1 MDISKIGNNTY
12 ALYRKYKVLLPKG
25 ISWFAPFPGYDN
37 DLPKEVESIVSITP
51 FDYSNIIDNVNLI
64 IKTNDIKK
72 RKIILYLIIS
82 IVIGC
87 LVPIL
92 KYAPWY
98 ILMITCII
106 VYSSI
111 FILITKLILSI
122 NHMKNE
128 VDEKI
133 KEFNLKYFETLGI
146 KFTFKTKKNTT
157 RHYPYKLRLLYPLSQ
172 QQLELIRQFQN
183 IDRQYKADALDQIIN
198 VKPNKLQKQKEQQQQ
213 QQQQIPQK
221 QQSSKQN
228 ENQQQIIDIGFD
240 NDFGDYDDNYDDKSS
255 LLQK

>member
-1 MDISKIGNNTY
+1 MDISKIGNSTY
-12 ALYRKYKVLLPKG
+12 ALYRKYKVLLPAG

-37 DLPKEVESIVSITP
+37 ELPKEVESIVSITP

-82 IVIGC
+82 IVIGF

-92 KYAPWY
+92 KFAPWY
-98 ILMITCII
+98 ILMVTCII
-106 VYSSI
+106 VYSTV

-122 NHMKNE
+122 NNMKSE

-133 KEFNLKYFETLGI
+133 KEFNSKYFETLGI

-172 QQLELIRQFQN
+172 QQLELIKQFQN
-183 IDRQYKADALDQIIN
+183 IDNQHKSYALEQIIN
-198 VKPNKLQKQKEQQQQ
+198 IKSHKTQQEQRQQKP
-213 QQQQIPQK
+213 QINSST
-221 QQSSKQN
+221 SSKQN
-228 ENQQQIIDIGFD
+228 GNQQQIIDIGFD
-240 NDFGDYDDNYDDKSS
+240 NNFGDYDDNYDDKSS

>member
-12 ALYRKYKVLLPKG
+12 ALYRKYKVMLPTG
-25 ISWFAPFPGYDN
+25 INWFSPFPGYDN

-72 RKIILYLIIS
+72 RKVILYLIIS
-82 IVIGC
+82 LVIGC

-122 NHMKNE
+122 NNMKNE
-128 VDEKI
+128 VDQKI
-133 KEFNLKYFETLGI
+133 KEFNSKYFETLGI

-157 RHYPYKLRLLYPLSQ
+157 RNYPYKLRLLYPLSQ

-183 IDRQYKADALDQIIN
+183 IDKQYKADALDQIIN
-198 VKPNKLQKQKEQQQQ
+198 VEPHKLQQQNQPQKQQQQ
-213 QQQQIPQK
+213 QSSSS
-221 QQSSKQN
+221 SSKQN